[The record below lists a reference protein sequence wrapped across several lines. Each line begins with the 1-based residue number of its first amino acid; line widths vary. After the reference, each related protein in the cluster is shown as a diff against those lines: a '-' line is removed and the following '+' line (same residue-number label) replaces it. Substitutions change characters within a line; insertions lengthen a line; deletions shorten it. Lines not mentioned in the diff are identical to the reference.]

1 MDNDQLPS
9 FPSFPARSVFPSGNY
24 GSGGIGSGEFG
35 GSWATAVAENS
46 NGGKLFGGGSFSSSP
61 GREQA
66 RLASAF
72 AAVGSAPPQAPQ
84 PLALAF
90 APAPFLAPGHS
101 HVSSPEIY
109 RQFSPVFAAAAHA
122 AQAQAP
128 LQLPPLFGGG
138 GGGSLGGSLDTLGSG
153 GGSGPASPGFEE
165 FMKQLATVRS
175 AGSAGAISSGLDRSG
190 ALGSGGGGSG
200 GGGGGEAA
208 SGGWKLFP
216 SPSLIA
222 PEATALEAAA
232 AVLPPTRRSSRSR
245 VLPNVG
251 GAGALSSPLGDWGA
265 TFAARASSAAAAA
278 AASEIDLLVP
288 PFPQQQQ
295 QQQQRQQPAAAATP
309 ASSSRRPAPRRQRAI
324 LPTGPSPTK
333 KEKKKGTAVAKKKKK
348 RAPPPP
354 RKKRVAVAAGVSGS
368 GKKTSNFR
376 GVSFHSRSGRFESH
390 CWHRSYG
397 RQRFLVSSR
406 ESFVFLFQESFGDDD
421 GERKPTEINF
431 LSTLSLFFLPPPQK
445 NSPPPKKKS
454 GRLRLRVGS
463 RRGVRPRPAL
473 LPGRR
478 RRQEAQLPRR
488 ALPSRA
494 AREAFGAFGGR
505 PRRGAESAGRGD
517 AGGEGRGPVGGR
529 GARREAGEA
538 GRGGGD
544 RESRSRGRGRG
555 CDGGGSCCGGR
566 GGGSPCCRCRSFCF
580 ASFRRQRWRS
590 CSCWCH

>member
-251 GAGALSSPLGDWGA
+251 GAGALSSSLGDWGA

-278 AASEIDLLVP
+278 AAAASEIGLLVP
-288 PFPQQQQ
+288 PFPQQQ

-445 NSPPPKKKS
+445 KLSTPKKKIRAPSPAS
-454 GRLRLRVGS
+454 GEPPRRSTSPSSASWATKATRSSTSTPGATLASCARGFRRFRRTTSS
-463 RRGVRPRPAL
+463 RR
-473 LPGRR
+473 
-478 RRQEAQLPRR
+478 
-488 ALPSRA
+488 
-494 AREAFGAFGGR
+494 
-505 PRRGAESAGRGD
+505 
-517 AGGEGRGPVGGR
+517 
-529 GARREAGEA
+529 
-538 GRGGGD
+538 
-544 RESRSRGRGRG
+544 
-555 CDGGGSCCGGR
+555 
-566 GGGSPCCRCRSFCF
+566 
-580 ASFRRQRWRS
+580 
-590 CSCWCH
+590 

>member
-200 GGGGGEAA
+200 GGGGGGEAA

-251 GAGALSSPLGDWGA
+251 GAGALSSSLGDWGA

-278 AASEIDLLVP
+278 AAAASEIGLLVP
-288 PFPQQQQ
+288 PFPQQQ

-421 GERKPTEINF
+421 GKRKPTEINF

-445 NSPPPKKKS
+445 KLSTPKKKS

-517 AGGEGRGPVGGR
+517 AGG
-529 GARREAGEA
+529 
-538 GRGGGD
+538 
-544 RESRSRGRGRG
+544 
-555 CDGGGSCCGGR
+555 
-566 GGGSPCCRCRSFCF
+566 
-580 ASFRRQRWRS
+580 
-590 CSCWCH
+590 